1 MRDGAEEIQV
11 EKCEREIYCLND
23 FFEWQIKPRG
33 GGASRA
39 AKEDHHLNR

>member
-33 GGASRA
+33 GGQVERQ
-39 AKEDHHLNR
+39 KKIII